1 MPRTAYVTG
10 RYVPHAHAQV
20 GIEDRGYQFA
30 DGIYEVVPVIAG
42 AFIDED
48 WHWDRLDRGLAE
60 LRIDRPV
67 NRKAL
72 SLIGRRVAGLNRV
85 RDGLVY
91 VQVTRGEAPRDHKF
105 PTKPVPPA
113 LVVTARHL
121 PVPKDLSEARMID
134 VITGPDERWARPD
147 IKSISLLPNV
157 LAKQAAAEAG
167 AYETWMINAQGEVT
181 EGSSANAWMVSR
193 DAASGRVVLRTHIAD
208 RHVLNGI
215 VRTALVALA
224 GQHQWQ
230 IEERAFTLDELLAA
244 DEAFQTSSGNMIR
257 PVRSVDGRVIGTG
270 EPGPVVQE
278 ILDGFAA
285 HVAEQCRV

>member
-1 MPRTAYVTG
+1 MPRTAYVNG
-10 RYVPHAHAQV
+10 RYLPHAHAQV

-30 DGIYEVVPVIAG
+30 DGIYEVVPLIAG

-48 WHWDRLDRGLAE
+48 WHWDRLNRGLAE
-60 LRIDRPV
+60 LRIDWPV

-72 SLIGRRVAGLNRV
+72 SLITRRVAGLNRV

-105 PTKPVPPA
+105 PTKPVAPA

-121 PVPKDLSEARMID
+121 SVPKDLSEARMVE

-167 AYETWMINAQGEVT
+167 AYEMWMLNAQGEIT
-181 EGSSANAWMVSR
+181 EGSSANAWMVKR
-193 DAASGRVVLRTHIAD
+193 DATTGRTVLRTHPTGRGI
-208 RHVLNGI
+208 LNGI
-215 VRTALVALA
+215 VRTALVELA
-224 GQHQWQ
+224 EQHQWQ

-257 PVRSVDGRVIGTG
+257 PVRSVDGRTIGAG
-270 EPGPVVQE
+270 ETGPVVQS
-278 ILDGFAA
+278 ILDGFMA
-285 HVAEQCRV
+285 HVTAQCAG

>member
-1 MPRTAYVTG
+1 M
-10 RYVPHAHAQV
+10 
-20 GIEDRGYQFA
+20 
-30 DGIYEVVPVIAG
+30 
-42 AFIDED
+42 
-48 WHWDRLDRGLAE
+48 
-60 LRIDRPV
+60 

-193 DAASGRVVLRTHIAD
+193 DADSGRVVLRTPPTGTFST
-208 RHVLNGI
+208 VLCERRWSPWPGSTSGRSRNGPS
-215 VRTALVALA
+215 RSTSCSRPMKPSRRL
-224 GQHQWQ
+224 
-230 IEERAFTLDELLAA
+230 RAT
-244 DEAFQTSSGNMIR
+244 
-257 PVRSVDGRVIGTG
+257 
-270 EPGPVVQE
+270 
-278 ILDGFAA
+278 
-285 HVAEQCRV
+285 